1 MNSGKGILFAVVA
14 AGLLGGLSWLA
25 GLVPVASQ
33 QTQAM
38 PGSRQHA
45 MPAGSPGEQA
55 AASQE
60 KRAAAGE
67 RKILYWVDPMHP
79 AYKSDKPGTAPD
91 CGMVLVPV
99 YADESPTAEKLLPVA
114 VKISPQKQQL
124 IGVRFGT
131 VGG

>member
-25 GLVPVASQ
+25 GGVPAAPQ
-33 QTQAM
+33 ATQAV
-38 PGSRQHA
+38 PASRQHA

-55 AASQE
+55 TASQE

-91 CGMVLVPV
+91 CGMDLVPV
-99 YADESPTAEKLLPVA
+99 YADE
-114 VKISPQKQQL
+114 
-124 IGVRFGT
+124 
-131 VGG
+131 